1 MVVNVKMSSVYKEYL
16 AMKEEIDKH
25 KWYESEK
32 VGYDIGFVKALFGW
46 TFKYKSDWIKKRK
59 NDY

>member
-1 MVVNVKMSSVYKEYL
+1 MNVTASAVYREYL

-32 VGYDIGFVKALFGW
+32 KGHDIGFVKALFDW
-46 TFKYKSDWIKKRK
+46 TIKYKTEWFKERKK
-59 NDY
+59 N